1 MYVIM
6 CSSVCTLFV
15 NAHAVCIVFF
25 KPIEGLLY
33 RIEEP
38 GEAAHG
44 AHPGVWFEILQSLRL
59 HMAPTSQGGFWFEGV
74 NLHSMD

>member
-15 NAHAVCIVFF
+15 NVHAVCIVFF

-33 RIEEP
+33 GIEEP

-44 AHPGVWFEILQSLRL
+44 AQPGV
-59 HMAPTSQGGFWFEGV
+59 
-74 NLHSMD
+74 